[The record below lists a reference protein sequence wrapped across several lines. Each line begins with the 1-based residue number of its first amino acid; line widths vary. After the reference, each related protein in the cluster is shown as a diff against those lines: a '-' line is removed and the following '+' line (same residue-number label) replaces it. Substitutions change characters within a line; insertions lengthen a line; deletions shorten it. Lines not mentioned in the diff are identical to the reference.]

1 MTPPRHLKFPHPIS
15 HFAPAPLAP
24 VLASPRAAE
33 PRLQVAK
40 AAERSIEIC
49 KSLIDLSN
57 IDRSFM
63 GYQPRDVKVCFDEWN
78 VWDESKAPGA
88 VGLEQWYDYTDMLGF
103 CAWLNVLVRKHKDIG
118 IACLAQSVN
127 VISPLMT
134 RPDGIGKQTTYYP

>member
-1 MTPPRHLKFPHPIS
+1 MH
-15 HFAPAPLAP
+15 PLAP
-24 VLASPRAAE
+24 LFGSSKAAE
-33 PRLQVAK
+33 PRLPVTK

-134 RPDGIGKQTTYYP
+134 RPDGICKQTTYYP